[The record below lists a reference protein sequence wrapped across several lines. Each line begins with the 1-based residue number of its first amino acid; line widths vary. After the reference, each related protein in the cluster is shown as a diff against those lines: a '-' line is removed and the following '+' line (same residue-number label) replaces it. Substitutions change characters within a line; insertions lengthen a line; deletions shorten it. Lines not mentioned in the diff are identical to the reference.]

1 MFWPDLASSH
11 YAKTVLDYLRA
22 KNVNFVKKDQNPPN
36 VPECRPIEN
45 FWGILKGKVYKNNW
59 QAQNLDQLRVR
70 IAYCLK
76 KIDMELVK
84 RISASIQWRVGQI
97 HFKGVIEQD

>member
-1 MFWPDLASSH
+1 MPFITKYHSDNNYMFWPDLASSH
-11 YAKTVLDYLRA
+11 YAKTVLNYLRA

-59 QAQNLDQLRVR
+59 QAQNLCINPV
-70 IAYCLK
+70 
-76 KIDMELVK
+76 EG
-84 RISASIQWRVGQI
+84 S
-97 HFKGVIEQD
+97 GVCY